1 MSKPKVYIAKEI
13 PKEVEH
19 YIGQFCDYEKWNG
32 EEKISKEEL
41 INNLHD
47 KEGVL
52 LSGIKVDKEL
62 LDNASKLKVVSNIS
76 VGYNNFDLEE
86 MKTRNVIGT
95 NTPEVLDNTVADLI
109 FGLIISSARRI
120 SELDK
125 YVKEGNWKPEDE
137 KNLFGVDVH
146 HSTIGIIGMGRI
158 GEAVAKRAKLGFD
171 MEVFY
176 YNRNRKHDVENRLG
190 VKYCDFEM
198 LLQKSDFI
206 VLMTPLTKDTYHYI
220 DFKEFNMMKKT
231 AVFINASRGE
241 TVNEKA
247 LIKALQNNKIFGAGI
262 DVYEVEPIES
272 QNLLLK
278 LSNVIT
284 LPHIGSAVEK
294 TRSDMAMMAAKNL
307 VKAVL
312 GETPP
317 NIVLELKR

>member
-1 MSKPKVYIAKEI
+1 MAKPKVYIAKEI
-13 PKEVEH
+13 PKEVED

-32 EEKISKEEL
+32 KEKISREEL
-41 INNLHD
+41 LDKLTD
-47 KEGVL
+47 KEGLL
-52 LSGIKVDKEL
+52 LSGLKIDKEL
-62 LDNASKLKVVSNIS
+62 LEHAKKLRVVSNIS

-86 MKTRNVIGT
+86 MKARNVIGT

-109 FGLIISSARRI
+109 FGLILSSARRI

-171 MEVFY
+171 MEVIY
-176 YNRNRKHDVENRLG
+176 YNRHRKHDVENRLG

-220 DFKEFNMMKKT
+220 DFEEFNMMKKT

-247 LIKALQNNKIFGAGI
+247 LIEALQNNKIFGAGL
-262 DVYEVEPIES
+262 DVYELEPIDS

-278 LSNVIT
+278 IPNVIT

-294 TRSDMAMMAAKNL
+294 TRSDMAMMAARNL

-312 GETPP
+312 EETLP
-317 NIVLELKR
+317 NVVPELKR